1 MAMGQTAGEPSQ
13 DTLAVVRRFFL
24 EPIRG
29 ENALGREA
37 GVGRWRRTAA
47 IWLVYLGYSV
57 GDLFANDRPPRI
69 ALGLILLAAFAYL
82 YVGPLPRAMFGG
94 PRRYQ
99 ATVLVGMPGIT
110 VVYLVVLG
118 RSGLVMPV
126 FDSVAFAM
134 LLLPVIGLPI
144 ILAMAAAVTWLPQYV
159 PSWDVHGEQW
169 SLSGPIMLVVFALYV
184 MRTGT
189 RHQIE
194 LFQARREIERLAKE
208 QERLRISRDMHDLL
222 GHALTTITVKAELA
236 SRIVGRDPGRA
247 AAEMAQ
253 VAALGRE
260 GLADVRAALAG
271 YRPVSLAG
279 EVASAREV
287 LRAAGIDAELPAAV
301 EQVPAE
307 LSELFGWVLR
317 EGVTNVVRHSGAR
330 SVQVALTDRSIEVV
344 DDGRGPLPRGATA
357 GPAGVADPAGL
368 AAPAALVPSARTG
381 TGTRAERGAPGHGL
395 EGLAERVAAAGGRL
409 ETGPARPTSNDADA
423 DAGADADVASGAPAA
438 GAAGD
443 ATGEGGGF
451 RLRAVVPA

>member
-1 MAMGQTAGEPSQ
+1 MTASTGMAMSETVSEPSQ
-13 DTLAVVRRFFL
+13 DTLTAIRRFFF

-29 ENALGREA
+29 QNAFGREA

-57 GDLFANDRPPRI
+57 GDLFSNDHPPRI

-134 LLLPVIGLPI
+134 LLLPVIGLPV
-144 ILAMAAAVTWLPQYV
+144 ILVMAAAVTWLPQYV
-159 PSWDVHGEQW
+159 PSWDLHGEQW
-169 SLSGPIMLVVFALYV
+169 SLSGPILLVVFALYV

-236 SRIVGRDPGRA
+236 ARLVGRDPDRA

-279 EVASAREV
+279 ELAAAREV
-287 LRAAGIDAELPAAV
+287 LSAAGIRAQLPAAV
-301 EQVPAE
+301 EEVPVE

-330 SVQVALTDRSIEVV
+330 SVQVALTGRSIEVV
-344 DDGRGPLPRGATA
+344 DDGRGPLPRVPAGPAAPA
-357 GPAGVADPAGL
+357 GPAG
-368 AAPAALVPSARTG
+368 PAALVPSERTG
-381 TGTRAERGAPGHGL
+381 THTARAAPGHGL
-395 EGLAERVAAAGGRL
+395 AGLAERVAAAGGRL
-409 ETGPARPTSNDADA
+409 ETGSARPAPGDAETDAGTDADA
-423 DAGADADVASGAPAA
+423 APGAV
-438 GAAGD
+438 
-443 ATGEGGGF
+443 GGGSGF